1 MELAKAI
8 KLTYDLGFADSIKQ
22 VVIITRLS
30 ILNVFENSEKYS
42 WPPGAEYLHS
52 LNNVV
57 PEILNRF
64 LTIVTIQLIIYEL
77 IGCSCSLARMFVG

>member
-22 VVIITRLS
+22 VAIITRLS
-30 ILNVFENSEKYS
+30 ILNVFENSEKHS

-57 PEILNRF
+57 LEILNRF
-64 LTIVTIQLIIYEL
+64 LTTVFS
-77 IGCSCSLARMFVG
+77 GHDNN

>member
-22 VVIITRLS
+22 VAIITRLS
-30 ILNVFENSEKYS
+30 ILNVFENSEKHS
-42 WPPGAEYLHS
+42 WPRGAEYLHS

-64 LTIVTIQLIIYEL
+64 LTIVFS
-77 IGCSCSLARMFVG
+77 GHDNN

>member
-22 VVIITRLS
+22 VAIITRLS
-30 ILNVFENSEKYS
+30 ILNVFENSEKHS

-57 PEILNRF
+57 PKILNRF
-64 LTIVTIQLIIYEL
+64 LTIVFS
-77 IGCSCSLARMFVG
+77 GHDNNW